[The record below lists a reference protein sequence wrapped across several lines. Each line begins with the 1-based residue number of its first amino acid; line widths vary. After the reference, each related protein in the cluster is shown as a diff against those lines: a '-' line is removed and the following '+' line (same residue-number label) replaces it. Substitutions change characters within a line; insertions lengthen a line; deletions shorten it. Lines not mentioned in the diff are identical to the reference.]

1 MRDTQGKNRNHAEAL
16 RKQGIEV
23 VELDV
28 NSDASVDH
36 GVHEVLKRAKRIDV
50 LVNNAGVTFPFLG
63 TYGASKFAP
72 NPHDVAEAIAKPV
85 AQPKGQSPRASQTDG
100 CLARRRTELAEGSI
114 GVEAKRVAREET
126 PSAPSA
132 SIAFLISGLLCKARL
147 SIPTMSRGE
156 SVGTSHTKRLLSPI
170 RKRAYLI
177 PWHTWGLGPQTG
189 EPHGGSSVRC
199 RDHLVPRRRVR

>member
-1 MRDTQGKNRNHAEAL
+1 MRDTQGKKRNHAEAL

-63 TYGASKFAP
+63 IYGASKFAP
-72 NPHDVAEAIAKPV
+72 NPHDVADAIAKPV
-85 AQPKGQSPRASQTDG
+85 AQPWGQSPRASQTDG

-170 RKRAYLI
+170 RKRACLI
-177 PWHTWGLGPQTG
+177 PWHTWSLGPQTG

-199 RDHLVPRRRVR
+199 CDHLVPWRRVR